1 MPNVRSGHH
10 QVWHIIQLFSWY
22 GAHHLELIV
31 ADVQSHPPWHCCS
44 NTLINQMMNLIWN
57 LSDLFRPGSARS
69 LLSFSPNLHLAPTPT
84 PNLNLAPNFN
94 LNLAPN
100 PNLNPGGR
108 SPSMKMKLDL
118 DSDQVRKIS
127 GKLLNFET
135 NQKTDG
141 QVKSINKYIWWSKHR
156 LYFHF

>member
-1 MPNVRSGHH
+1 M
-10 QVWHIIQLFSWY
+10 
-22 GAHHLELIV
+22 
-31 ADVQSHPPWHCCS
+31 
-44 NTLINQMMNLIWN
+44 
-57 LSDLFRPGSARS
+57 SDLFRPGSARS

-141 QVKSINKYIWWSKHR
+141 QVKSINKYI
-156 LYFHF
+156 